1 MLFAFSV
8 CLAPEIGPCAS
19 LALCPH
25 LGQCKPDLVTAF
37 QAAKVAVQ
45 QLEQK
50 LLNEGT
56 NWRLHFLRA
65 KRAPQESFSE
75 QFKQLARYR
84 RFEYNNDISI
94 CCTQH
99 CCRFVHRCCDR
110 APCHVNICDLAWWP
124 VLL

>member
-1 MLFAFSV
+1 MPWPNAHKESVNLLFFIPVLFAFSV
-8 CLAPEIGPCAS
+8 CLAPELDAFS
-19 LALCPH
+19 SVALCPH

-37 QAAKVAVQ
+37 QAAEVAVQ

-50 LLNEGT
+50 LLDEGT

-75 QFKQLARYR
+75 QFKQLARYC
-84 RFEYNNDISI
+84 RFEYANDAISI

-99 CCRFVHRCCDR
+99 CCRFVH
-110 APCHVNICDLAWWP
+110 
-124 VLL
+124 